1 MKRSINKCVDLLE
14 NHQSASS
21 SSVSANVVDESINN
35 NSSPFYLPINA
46 EEVISA
52 EELTPPSIF
61 DLSDEDSVESFTG
74 ELSE

>member
-14 NHQSASS
+14 NHQSGSS
-21 SSVSANVVDESINN
+21 SSVSANAVDESINN